1 MQINWYPGHMAKA
14 KRLLQ
19 DQVQRVDA
27 VIELCDARLPYSSR
41 NPDLNAMLRNKARVL
56 LLNKADLADPEMTRR
71 WMQYFQQ
78 RGIQCAAITAD
89 RNARE
94 ALKAIERM
102 TKEKVDRASAR
113 GMKKT
118 IRVMVIGVP
127 NVGKST
133 LINRLH
139 GGAIAKVGDR
149 PGVTRSNQWVRVG
162 DYLEILDTPGMLWPR
177 LDDPIAAK
185 RLAYISAIKDE
196 VVDTYALACSMLEEL
211 IAVRPEMVEKRYH
224 VTDMTLRGQA
234 LMEAVC
240 RGRGFLLR
248 GGELDIDRACAVVLD
263 EFRDGKLGRVTL
275 EVPADVM
282 KPVKTEEKPA
292 QAEEEQEKSD
302 ADGQN

>member
-14 KRLLQ
+14 KRQLQ
-19 DQVQRVDA
+19 DQLSRVDA
-27 VIELCDARLPYSSR
+27 VIELCDARLPYASR
-41 NPDLNAMLRNKARVL
+41 NPDLNYMTKNKARVL
-56 LLNKADLADPEMTRR
+56 LMNKADLADPSVTQQ
-71 WMQYFQQ
+71 WTNYFKS
-78 RGIQCAAITAD
+78 RGLQCAAVTAE
-89 RNARE
+89 RNAKE
-94 ALKAIERM
+94 VLKIIEKLTR
-102 TKEKVDRASAR
+102 EKVERAEAR
-113 GMKKT
+113 GVRKT
-118 IRVMVIGVP
+118 IRVMVVGVP

-149 PGVTRSNQWVRVG
+149 PGVTRANQWVRVG
-162 DYLEILDTPGMLWPR
+162 EYLELLDTPGMLWPR

-196 VVDTYALACSMLEEL
+196 ILDTYALAVSLLEDL
-211 IAVRPEMVEKRYH
+211 IVMSPEAVQKRYKL
-224 VTDMTLRGQA
+224 TDLSLRGLE

-275 EVPADVM
+275 ETPASLK
-282 KPVKTEEKPA
+282 KPETKEEK
-292 QAEEEQEKSD
+292 AEEKD
-302 ADGQN
+302 GTDGQA

>member
-19 DQVQRVDA
+19 DQVSRVDA

-41 NPDLNAMLRNKARVL
+41 NPDLNYMTKNKARVL
-56 LLNKADLADPEMTRR
+56 LMNKADLADPKVTQQ
-71 WMQYFQQ
+71 WLSYFKSQ
-78 RGIQCAAITAD
+78 GLQCAAVMAE
-89 RNARE
+89 RNAKE
-94 ALKAIERM
+94 VLKIIENLTRQ
-102 TKEKVDRASAR
+102 KVERAEAR
-113 GMKKT
+113 GVRKT
-118 IRVMVIGVP
+118 IRVMVVGVP

-149 PGVTRSNQWVRVG
+149 PGVTRANQWVRVG
-162 DYLEILDTPGMLWPR
+162 EYLELLDTPGMLWPR

-196 VVDTYALACSMLEEL
+196 ILDTYALAVSLLEDL
-211 IAVRPEMVEKRYH
+211 VVMSPENVQKRYKL
-224 VTDMTLRGQA
+224 TDMSLRGLA

-240 RGRGFLLR
+240 RGRGFLMR

-275 EVPADVM
+275 ESPAALK
-282 KPVKTEEKPA
+282 KPKAEEVK
-292 QAEEEQEKSD
+292 AEEENGT
-302 ADGQN
+302 DGQA

>member
-14 KRLLQ
+14 KRQLQ
-19 DQVQRVDA
+19 DQLSRVDA
-27 VIELCDARLPYSSR
+27 VIELCDARLPYASR
-41 NPDLNAMLRNKARVL
+41 NPDLNYMTKNKSRVL
-56 LLNKADLADPEMTRR
+56 LMNKADLADPSVTQQ
-71 WMQYFQQ
+71 WTNYFKS
-78 RGIQCAAITAD
+78 RGLQCAAVTAE
-89 RNARE
+89 RNAKE
-94 ALKAIERM
+94 VLKIIEKLTR
-102 TKEKVDRASAR
+102 EKVERAEAR
-113 GMKKT
+113 GVRKT
-118 IRVMVIGVP
+118 IRVMVVGVP

-149 PGVTRSNQWVRVG
+149 PGVTRANQWVRVG
-162 DYLEILDTPGMLWPR
+162 EYLELLDTPGMLWPR

-196 VVDTYALACSMLEEL
+196 ILDTYALAVSLLEDL
-211 IAVRPEMVEKRYH
+211 IVMSPEAVQKRYKL
-224 VTDMTLRGQA
+224 TDLSLRGLE

-275 EVPADVM
+275 ETPASLK
-282 KPVKTEEKPA
+282 KPETKEEK
-292 QAEEEQEKSD
+292 AEEKD
-302 ADGQN
+302 GTDGQA

>member
-14 KRLLQ
+14 KRQLQ
-19 DQVQRVDA
+19 DQLSRVDA
-27 VIELCDARLPYSSR
+27 VIELCDARLPYASR
-41 NPDLNAMLRNKARVL
+41 NPDLNYMTKNKARVL
-56 LLNKADLADPEMTRR
+56 LMNKADLADPSVTQQ
-71 WMQYFQQ
+71 WTNYFKS
-78 RGIQCAAITAD
+78 RGLQCAAVTAE
-89 RNARE
+89 RNAKE
-94 ALKAIERM
+94 VLKIIEKLTR
-102 TKEKVDRASAR
+102 EKVERAEAR
-113 GMKKT
+113 GVRKT
-118 IRVMVIGVP
+118 IRVMVVGVP

-149 PGVTRSNQWVRVG
+149 PGVTRANQWVRVG
-162 DYLEILDTPGMLWPR
+162 EYLELLDTPGMLWPR

-196 VVDTYALACSMLEEL
+196 ILDTYALAVSLLEDL
-211 IAVRPEMVEKRYH
+211 IVMSPEAVQKRYKL
-224 VTDMTLRGQA
+224 TDLSLRGLE

-275 EVPADVM
+275 ETPASLK
-282 KPVKTEEKPA
+282 KPETKEEK
-292 QAEEEQEKSD
+292 AEEKD
-302 ADGQN
+302 GTDGQT

>member
-19 DQVQRVDA
+19 DQVSRVDA

-41 NPDLNAMLRNKARVL
+41 NPDLNYMTKNKARVL
-56 LLNKADLADPEMTRR
+56 LMNKADLADPKVTQQ
-71 WMQYFQQ
+71 WLNYFKAQ
-78 RGIQCAAITAD
+78 GLQCAAVTAE
-89 RNARE
+89 RNAKEVLRI
-94 ALKAIERM
+94 IENLTRQ
-102 TKEKVDRASAR
+102 KVERAEAR
-113 GMKKT
+113 GVRKT
-118 IRVMVIGVP
+118 IRVMVVGVP

-149 PGVTRSNQWVRVG
+149 PGVTRANQWVRVG
-162 DYLEILDTPGMLWPR
+162 DYLELLDTPGMLWPR

-196 VVDTYALACSMLEEL
+196 ILDTYALSVSLLEDL
-211 IAVRPEMVEKRYH
+211 IVMSPECVQKRYKL
-224 VTDMTLRGQA
+224 TDLSLRGLE

-263 EFRDGKLGRVTL
+263 EYRDGKLGRVTL
-275 EVPADVM
+275 ESPAALK
-282 KPVKTEEKPA
+282 KPKIEEVKPEE
-292 QAEEEQEKSD
+292 SNGT
-302 ADGQN
+302 DGQA

>member
-19 DQVQRVDA
+19 DQVARVDA

-41 NPDLNAMLRNKARVL
+41 NPDLNYMTKNKARVL
-56 LLNKADLADPEMTRR
+56 LMNKADLADPKVTQQ
-71 WMQYFQQ
+71 WLSYFKSQ
-78 RGIQCAAITAD
+78 GLQCAAVTAE
-89 RNARE
+89 RNAKE
-94 ALKAIERM
+94 VLKIIENLTRQ
-102 TKEKVDRASAR
+102 KVERAEAR
-113 GMKKT
+113 GVRKT
-118 IRVMVIGVP
+118 IRVMVVGVP

-149 PGVTRSNQWVRVG
+149 PGVTRANQWVRVG
-162 DYLEILDTPGMLWPR
+162 EYLELLDTPGMLWPR

-196 VVDTYALACSMLEEL
+196 ILDTYALAVSLLEDL
-211 IAVRPEMVEKRYH
+211 VVMSPENVQKRYKL
-224 VTDMTLRGQA
+224 TDMSLRGLA

-240 RGRGFLLR
+240 RGRGFLMR

-275 EVPADVM
+275 ESPAALK
-282 KPVKTEEKPA
+282 KPKVEEVK
-292 QAEEEQEKSD
+292 AEESNGT
-302 ADGQN
+302 DGQG